1 MGSVWLILGVPAGK
15 RRSGFTLVAFCC
27 GCSYFSSV
35 SPHVEN
41 CACFL
46 STAKRLPLQS
56 LTLCKFWHPC
66 QNLHT
71 SFLQAKNI
79 ATAWNHRHP
88 WRFWKCTSL
97 YIFDCEFCLTS
108 KHRVCLIPAASVSLL
123 SVHPWHPLNMSLLI
137 ANSLLRGTTAF
148 HGSSENVHP

>member
-1 MGSVWLILGVPAGK
+1 MILGVPAGK

-27 GCSYFSSV
+27 GCNYFSSV

-56 LTLCKFWHPC
+56 LT
-66 QNLHT
+66 QR
-71 SFLQAKNI
+71 Q
-79 ATAWNHRHP
+79 
-88 WRFWKCTSL
+88 KCTSL

-108 KHRVCLIPAASVSLL
+108 KHRVCLIPAASVPLL
-123 SVHPWHPLNMSLLI
+123 SVHPWHPLHMSLLI

-148 HGSSENVHP
+148 HGSSENVHPCVLLNDKFF

>member
-1 MGSVWLILGVPAGK
+1 MVLGVPAGK

-27 GCSYFSSV
+27 GCNYFSSV

-41 CACFL
+41 CVCFL

-56 LTLCKFWHPC
+56 LT
-66 QNLHT
+66 QR
-71 SFLQAKNI
+71 Q
-79 ATAWNHRHP
+79 
-88 WRFWKCTSL
+88 KCTSL

-108 KHRVCLIPAASVSLL
+108 KHRVCLIPAASVPLL
-123 SVHPWHPLNMSLLI
+123 SVHPWHPLHMSLLI

-148 HGSSENVHP
+148 HGSSELDVRVNSWTRAFAVLTRTKNYIIFFEILSHFCIRDI